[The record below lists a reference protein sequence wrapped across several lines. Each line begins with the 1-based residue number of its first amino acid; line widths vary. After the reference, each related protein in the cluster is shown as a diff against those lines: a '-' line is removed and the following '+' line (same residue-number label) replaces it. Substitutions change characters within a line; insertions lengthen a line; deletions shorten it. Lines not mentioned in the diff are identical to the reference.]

1 VIKKLKQGG
10 IDMTR
15 KVLIMAI
22 VVLTAGALLTSLA
35 LAGNGPQKGKPTAK
49 VTNNGVCP
57 LGNVPQGGQGK
68 AQGYGPGDGTGNQ
81 GNGPKDGT
89 GYGPG
94 QKGDGTGPKGKVNKG
109 TNTTTTKPGTKQN
122 HQGKGRKGG
131 GR

>member
-1 VIKKLKQGG
+1 
-10 IDMTR
+10 MTR

-35 LAGNGPQKGKPTAK
+35 LAGNGPQKGKSTAK

-57 LGNVPQGGQGK
+57 FGNVPQGGQGK

-81 GNGPKDGT
+81 GHGPKDGT

-94 QKGDGTGPKGKVNKG
+94 QKGDGTGAGICDGTGPKGKVNKG
-109 TNTTTTKPGTKQN
+109 TITGTTKPGTKQIR
-122 HQGKGRKGG
+122 QGKGRKGG